1 MSCFCSL
8 LGWPIC
14 VAKEHPRPCPWC
26 ILLRLPHF
34 TDSWRRSSGEIWCKM
49 GTGRVCL
56 PVICQYSADTYCC
69 SSQFHTS
76 RYSPHSL
83 WHRIGALYLS
93 IMHNMHSSAYMHS
106 LDTLIQYK
114 IVNFIGRLLEC

>member
-1 MSCFCSL
+1 VWQKNIQGHV
-8 LGWPIC
+8 LGAFFYGYLISQIPGG
-14 VAKEHPRPCPWC
+14 VLAERY
-26 ILLRLPHF
+26 
-34 TDSWRRSSGEIWCKM
+34 GM